1 MVSITRTSNQDWN
14 KFIKEND
21 INIEDV
27 DYYLKN
33 VLDTPEFNKTYGKV
47 YNIKNDTYVRKK
59 SNIHGFGIF
68 AKKDINKGEVIGIVC
83 GVIKNENYRSY
94 IGRFINHSN
103 IKNVIF
109 VKPNPDTI
117 VALCVK
123 NIKDGEEILVDYRD
137 HFFGH
142 KLN

>member
-27 DYYLKN
+27 DYYLEN

-83 GVIKNENYRSY
+83 VVIKNENYRSY
-94 IGRFINHSN
+94 MGRFTNHSS
-103 IKNVIF
+103 IKNVSFI
-109 VKPNPDTI
+109 KTNPDTI

-137 HFFGH
+137 HFM
-142 KLN
+142 KW